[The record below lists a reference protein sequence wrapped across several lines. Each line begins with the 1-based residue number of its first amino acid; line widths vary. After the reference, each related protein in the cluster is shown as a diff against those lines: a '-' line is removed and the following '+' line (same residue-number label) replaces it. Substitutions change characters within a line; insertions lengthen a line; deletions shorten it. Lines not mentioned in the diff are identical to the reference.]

1 VRTLSGAERTLIG
14 GSRFDVHLRAF
25 IRDAGGTFRDLTNVH
40 GARNWLLGVTI
51 RESLDSPSATA
62 SVTLSRT
69 EGGLSIAPGVS
80 GSSANTGGAFLDVGR
95 ELYVETACVSAGAAP
110 AAGDWR
116 RVFWGRVDRLDTG
129 DRERIT
135 LECRDLSGRLTDLFL
150 EAPYQVPAVAI
161 ETAIQG
167 LLDASPLGNI
177 VTLATPVSPA
187 FTINAANAPRLD
199 AVSLFTAARQLASQ
213 VGWDLRYRWT
223 GSTTNELRFFQPDRA
238 KTTPD
243 LTIGP
248 GEYLS
253 VRSWAA
259 AIEDVRNV
267 VSVQYRDA
275 TGLPATEVRSNSASI
290 TAYGRRAMRLGGDTT
305 GLIRT
310 QAQAQALA
318 DAVLADLALPSATHQ
333 IETLY
338 LWPVELGDLW
348 RFSANAVHY
357 DGNQDYAVVAIEHE
371 LTQTRHRTRVTA
383 RGKPA
388 ARYYGWLRQGLT
400 SSDII
405 AAAITNAA
413 PGGNATQAEISY
425 SASGGT
431 LTVLRNGAVV
441 TPGASPWVVNRP
453 SAGNADVYEFIQTA
467 GAVRESVLVTVYSN
481 EMFSGSGY
489 VGGSGTPNRLAR
501 WASSSTLADS
511 VLEDDGT
518 HAFPSSDATRDLG
531 TAARRWRDIR
541 ASRDVIAGGK
551 VGVGIA
557 PELTLDASA
566 ENPTRGIVQR
576 VRNGAGSS
584 LTGSQL
590 QFTQNTIAD
599 WTIGQPAGVNAFGV
613 WRGRNPVADGVEMQR
628 FHASGGISLLDSTD
642 PGAGVVRVGGI
653 LTATGNLRAGLG
665 AIGFIEAVAGT
676 GLFSGYAQF
685 MRPDGTRVGY
695 IGFAGTSGGSDTGTI
710 PYVAGTHDFTG
721 NVSVGGVIS
730 GNGSGLT
737 NLQFDDISV
746 AGASAR
752 DVLQVSGGAAAW
764 GPMPLFNNTQLGAVP
779 ASGGG
784 TSNFLRADGTW
795 AAPSV
800 ATVSASSV
808 TAGTFS
814 GASYIFSNAVRFD
827 SGLRLPDN
835 EWLYRW
841 DGAAAVNGIRYNT
854 SISRWESP
862 ARWSAASLGTGT
874 ADSTT
879 YLRGDGTWQTPPGA
893 TWTVVTK
900 TADENKAN
908 TATTTDDPDL
918 AFNMA
923 ANTRYQIRGR
933 LHATNAGGA
942 EDFAWR
948 HAGPASPTFVRV
960 RRTGQVGAS
969 GGAGQSID
977 TAYSSANITV
987 TGTADTYFV
996 EFEAVI
1002 ENGSTSGNFRIQ
1014 WAQATSGATNTTL
1027 LRGSYLEYRAI

>member
-259 AIEDVRNV
+259 ALEDVRNV

-518 HAFPSSDATRDLG
+518 HAGCDCGGEGRRRDRARIDVGRISREPNTRHRPARAERRGEFADRLAVAVHAEHDCRLDNRPARRRQRLRRVARSEPGGRRRRDATLPRL
-531 TAARRWRDIR
+531 RRH
-541 ASRDVIAGGK
+541 
-551 VGVGIA
+551 
-557 PELTLDASA
+557 L
-566 ENPTRGIVQR
+566 
-576 VRNGAGSS
+576 
-584 LTGSQL
+584 
-590 QFTQNTIAD
+590 
-599 WTIGQPAGVNAFGV
+599 
-613 WRGRNPVADGVEMQR
+613 
-628 FHASGGISLLDSTD
+628 
-642 PGAGVVRVGGI
+642 
-653 LTATGNLRAGLG
+653 
-665 AIGFIEAVAGT
+665 
-676 GLFSGYAQF
+676 
-685 MRPDGTRVGY
+685 
-695 IGFAGTSGGSDTGTI
+695 
-710 PYVAGTHDFTG
+710 
-721 NVSVGGVIS
+721 
-730 GNGSGLT
+730 
-737 NLQFDDISV
+737 
-746 AGASAR
+746 
-752 DVLQVSGGAAAW
+752 
-764 GPMPLFNNTQLGAVP
+764 
-779 ASGGG
+779 
-784 TSNFLRADGTW
+784 
-795 AAPSV
+795 
-800 ATVSASSV
+800 
-808 TAGTFS
+808 
-814 GASYIFSNAVRFD
+814 
-827 SGLRLPDN
+827 
-835 EWLYRW
+835 
-841 DGAAAVNGIRYNT
+841 
-854 SISRWESP
+854 P
-862 ARWSAASLGTGT
+862 AR
-874 ADSTT
+874 
-879 YLRGDGTWQTPPGA
+879 
-893 TWTVVTK
+893 
-900 TADENKAN
+900 
-908 TATTTDDPDL
+908 
-918 AFNMA
+918 
-923 ANTRYQIRGR
+923 
-933 LHATNAGGA
+933 LH
-942 EDFAWR
+942 
-948 HAGPASPTFVRV
+948 
-960 RRTGQVGAS
+960 
-969 GGAGQSID
+969 
-977 TAYSSANITV
+977 
-987 TGTADTYFV
+987 
-996 EFEAVI
+996 
-1002 ENGSTSGNFRIQ
+1002 
-1014 WAQATSGATNTTL
+1014 
-1027 LRGSYLEYRAI
+1027 